1 MLSVL
6 RALWQ
11 ADGTFPSG
19 SFAFSYGLEGAIA
32 LQRPWHADDFAQL
45 MMSTIRHRWACF
57 DRIAVV
63 RAFRSGG
70 DLDAIADLD
79 LEVEASTLFAGLRLG
94 SRRNG
99 GSFLASHARLGNE
112 LAIGLREAVRAG
124 ECLGHVAV
132 MQGAV
137 WRSVGLDEQL
147 VQWTSGYSVASG
159 LVTAAV
165 RLGAV
170 SVLQGQAVLCDCL
183 PLIER
188 LAAEPV
194 ADTAELQ
201 SFVPFLDL
209 ASARHEQADLKLFAN

>member
-1 MLSVL
+1 MPSILG
-6 RALWQ
+6 ALWQ

-19 SFAFSYGLEGAIA
+19 SFAFSYGLEGAIT
-32 LQRPWHADDFAQL
+32 LQHPLQAHDFAQL
-45 MMSTIRHRWACF
+45 ITSTIRHRWASF
-57 DRIAVV
+57 DRVAVV
-63 RAFRSGG
+63 RAFRTEG
-70 DLDAIADLD
+70 DLHAIANLD
-79 LEVEASTLFAGLRLG
+79 LEVEASTLFAALRLG

-112 LAIGLREAVRAG
+112 LAIRLREAVRAG
-124 ECLGHVAV
+124 ECLGHIAV
-132 MQGAV
+132 MQGAI
-137 WRSVGLDEQL
+137 WRSVGLNEPLAQL
-147 VQWTSGYSVASG
+147 TSGYSVASG

-170 SVLQGQAVLCDCL
+170 GVLQGQAVLRDSL
-183 PLIER
+183 PLIEQ

-194 ADTAELQ
+194 ADIAEMQ

>member
-1 MLSVL
+1 MLSIL

-32 LQRPWHADDFAQL
+32 LQPPLQVDDFAQL
-45 MMSTIRHRWACF
+45 MTSVIRHRWASF
-57 DRIAVV
+57 DRIALVH
-63 RAFRSGG
+63 AFRSDG
-70 DLDAIADLD
+70 DLRTIANLD
-79 LEVEASTLFAGLRLG
+79 LEVEASTLFAALRLG

-112 LAIGLREAVRAG
+112 LAIRLREAVRAG
-124 ECLGHVAV
+124 ECLGHIAV
-132 MQGAV
+132 MQGV
-137 WRSVGLDEQL
+137 IWRSVGLDEQL
-147 VQWTSGYSVASG
+147 AQLTSGYSVASS

-170 SVLQGQAVLCDCL
+170 SVLQGQAVLRDRL

-194 ADTAELQ
+194 TDTDGMQ

-209 ASARHEQADLKLFAN
+209 ASARHELADLKLFAN